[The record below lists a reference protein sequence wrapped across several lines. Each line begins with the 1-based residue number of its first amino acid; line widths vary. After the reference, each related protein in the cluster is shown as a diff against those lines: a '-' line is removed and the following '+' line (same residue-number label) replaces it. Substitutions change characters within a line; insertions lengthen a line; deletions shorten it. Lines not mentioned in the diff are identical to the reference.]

1 MLVFYHHLPIRVNPP
16 DAPSQ
21 PRALNGSSTPRIRSS
36 SGAPTR
42 GPRRS
47 YHRRIEPQCNPGRD
61 RELWSQYRSTP
72 TARPKR
78 AAWAIPPYLWRNS
91 VFEVSV
97 LASLTLAMAM
107 LGALYYV
114 PIFSQG
120 VMGLFVVNSGFLL
133 IPLDIGII
141 EVSAANG
148 FLISKTGRFT
158 P

>member
-1 MLVFYHHLPIRVNPP
+1 
-16 DAPSQ
+16 
-21 PRALNGSSTPRIRSS
+21 
-36 SGAPTR
+36 
-42 GPRRS
+42 
-47 YHRRIEPQCNPGRD
+47 

-158 P
+158 PQMLVDVPLDVVAGISAGLHASFRPLLLACLAFVTATMLFTVLL